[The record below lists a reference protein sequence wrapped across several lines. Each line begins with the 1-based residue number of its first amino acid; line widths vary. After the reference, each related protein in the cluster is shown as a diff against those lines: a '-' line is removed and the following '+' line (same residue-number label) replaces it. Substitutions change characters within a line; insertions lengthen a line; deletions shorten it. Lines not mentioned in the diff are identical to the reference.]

1 MLHIVRYKWGG
12 ERVRKKYP
20 FTKQEGLKDCA
31 AACMQMIIKYYNG
44 YISIN
49 DLNEMLETT
58 KEGVSAFK
66 IIEVSNKIGFKA
78 TGIRLNLL
86 ELTKSVTLPV
96 IAHVVIN
103 NYNHYIVVYKIDSFK
118 KSVIIADPQS
128 KIKTISFKEFESIWT
143 NVIINLYPVKP
154 IEHRNYEKHLN
165 YKNIILKN
173 KKTIFQLCYISF
185 IYMILSIVASF
196 YMKYVFDNYLSNFHL
211 IFTVFIL
218 FIIINL
224 YKIFTNLIRTKILIG
239 LNKNID
245 IDLSLD
251 IFSKILS
258 LPYGYYRN
266 KTTGEIITR
275 YTELSKIRETI
286 SKVLLTLF
294 LDLPLCITSF
304 IIMYFLNSKLTMIS
318 LIAVLLYTIIVIVYN
333 RILNDTILEAQI
345 KKAEMNT
352 VLIESIN
359 GFETIKGLNLY
370 DYINLKFENK
380 YIKYLKNVIKIDSI
394 LNIKENLK
402 EIVNQLI
409 EMIIIFTGVIYVRSE
424 TITIGTLM
432 TYNSILVFFLAPIR
446 NLLSLDNSIIESKR
460 IVKRVNEMLKKEENV
475 KKINIVYGDI
485 LIKSLSFKQNERII
499 LNKINL
505 HISKGEKVII
515 TGKSGSG
522 KSTLLKI
529 LMNYYN
535 DYQGEIKIN
544 GINIK
549 SINLK
554 NVYISQNETLFTDT
568 IYNNIVLG
576 NNDSNFS
583 EIVKMCYVDEII
595 NSNLGYNQIIEENGF
610 NISGGQKQRIILAR
624 SIINEFDLLLID
636 EGLNQIDV
644 ELERKI
650 LKNLFNKFHDKTII
664 IVSHRLE
671 NMDLYDK
678 LIKLENGK
686 VKECVK
692 RND

>member
-224 YKIFTNLIRTKILIG
+224 YKIFTNLIRTKILIN

-294 LDLPLCITSF
+294 LDLPLCITSL

-318 LIAVLLYTIIVIVYN
+318 LIAVLLYTIIVIGYN

-380 YIKYLKNVIKIDSI
+380 YIKYLKNVIRIDSI

-485 LIKSLSFKQNERII
+485 LIKSLSFKQNEKII

>member
-1 MLHIVRYKWGG
+1 M
-12 ERVRKKYP
+12 RKKYP

-86 ELTKSVTLPV
+86 ELNKSVTLPV

-173 KKTIFQLCYISF
+173 KKTTFQLCYISF

-224 YKIFTNLIRTKILIG
+224 YKIFTNLIRTKILID

-294 LDLPLCITSF
+294 LDLPLCITSL

-475 KKINIVYGDI
+475 KKINIVYSDI
-485 LIKSLSFKQNERII
+485 LIKSLSFKQNEKII

-583 EIVKMCYVDEII
+583 EVVKMCYVDEII

>member
-1 MLHIVRYKWGG
+1 M
-12 ERVRKKYP
+12 RKKYP

-224 YKIFTNLIRTKILIG
+224 YKIFTNLIRTKILID

-294 LDLPLCITSF
+294 LDLPLCITSL

-370 DYINLKFENK
+370 DYINQKFENK

-475 KKINIVYGDI
+475 KKINIVYSDI
-485 LIKSLSFKQNERII
+485 LIKSLSFKQNEKII

-583 EIVKMCYVDEII
+583 EVVKMCYVDEII

>member
-86 ELTKSVTLPV
+86 ELNKSVTLPV

-224 YKIFTNLIRTKILIG
+224 YKIFTNLIRTKILID

-294 LDLPLCITSF
+294 LDLPLCITSL
-304 IIMYFLNSKLTMIS
+304 IIMYFLNSKLTMIP
-318 LIAVLLYTIIVIVYN
+318 LIAVLLYTIIVIAYN

-446 NLLSLDNSIIESKR
+446 NLLSLDNSIIESKS
-460 IVKRVNEMLKKEENV
+460 IVKSVNVMLKKEENV
-475 KKINIVYGDI
+475 KKINIVYSDI
-485 LIKSLSFKQNERII
+485 LIKSLSFKQNEKII

>member
-1 MLHIVRYKWGG
+1 M
-12 ERVRKKYP
+12 RKKYP

-86 ELTKSVTLPV
+86 ELNKSVTLPV

-154 IEHRNYEKHLN
+154 IEHRNYEKNLN

-224 YKIFTNLIRTKILIG
+224 YKIFTNLIRTKILIN

-294 LDLPLCITSF
+294 LDLPLCITSL

-318 LIAVLLYTIIVIVYN
+318 LIAVLLYTIIVIGYN

-370 DYINLKFENK
+370 DYINQKFENK

-475 KKINIVYGDI
+475 KKINIVYSDI
-485 LIKSLSFKQNERII
+485 LIKSLSFKQNEKII

>member
-86 ELTKSVTLPV
+86 ELNKSVTLPV

-224 YKIFTNLIRTKILIG
+224 YKIFTNLIRTKILIN

-294 LDLPLCITSF
+294 LDLPLCITSL

-318 LIAVLLYTIIVIVYN
+318 LIAVLLYTVIVIAYN

-370 DYINLKFENK
+370 DYINQKFENK

-485 LIKSLSFKQNERII
+485 LIKSLSFKQNEKII

-568 IYNNIVLG
+568 IYSNIVLG

-583 EIVKMCYVDEII
+583 EVVKMCYVDEII

>member
-1 MLHIVRYKWGG
+1 M
-12 ERVRKKYP
+12 RKKYP

-86 ELTKSVTLPV
+86 ELNKSVTLPV

-224 YKIFTNLIRTKILIG
+224 YKIFTNLIRTKILID

-294 LDLPLCITSF
+294 LDLPLCITSL

-318 LIAVLLYTIIVIVYN
+318 LIAVLLYTIIVIAYN

-370 DYINLKFENK
+370 DYIKLKFENK

-485 LIKSLSFKQNERII
+485 LIKSLSFKQNEKII

>member
-1 MLHIVRYKWGG
+1 M
-12 ERVRKKYP
+12 RKKYP

-86 ELTKSVTLPV
+86 ELNKSVTLPV

-224 YKIFTNLIRTKILIG
+224 YKIFTNLIRTKILID

-294 LDLPLCITSF
+294 LDLPLCITSL

-318 LIAVLLYTIIVIVYN
+318 LISVLLYTIIVIVYN

-370 DYINLKFENK
+370 DYIKLKFENK

-485 LIKSLSFKQNERII
+485 LIKSLSFKQNEKII

>member
-1 MLHIVRYKWGG
+1 M
-12 ERVRKKYP
+12 RKKYP

-224 YKIFTNLIRTKILIG
+224 YKIFTNLIRTKILID

-294 LDLPLCITSF
+294 LDLPLCITSL

-318 LIAVLLYTIIVIVYN
+318 LIAVLLYTVIVIAYN

-485 LIKSLSFKQNERII
+485 LIKSLSFKQNEKII

>member
-1 MLHIVRYKWGG
+1 M
-12 ERVRKKYP
+12 RKKYP

-196 YMKYVFDNYLSNFHL
+196 YMKYVFDNYLSNFYL
-211 IFTVFIL
+211 IFTIFIL

-224 YKIFTNLIRTKILIG
+224 YKIFTNLIRTKILIN

-318 LIAVLLYTIIVIVYN
+318 LIAVLLYTIIVIAYN

-460 IVKRVNEMLKKEENV
+460 IVKRVNEMIKKEENV
-475 KKINIVYGDI
+475 KKINIVYSDI
-485 LIKSLSFKQNERII
+485 LIKSLSFKQNEKII

-583 EIVKMCYVDEII
+583 EVVKMCYVDEII

>member
-1 MLHIVRYKWGG
+1 M
-12 ERVRKKYP
+12 RKKYP

-86 ELTKSVTLPV
+86 ELNKSVTLPV

-103 NYNHYIVVYKIDSFK
+103 NYNHYIVVYRIDSFK

-224 YKIFTNLIRTKILIG
+224 YKIFTNLIRTKILIN

-370 DYINLKFENK
+370 DYIKLKFENK

-475 KKINIVYGDI
+475 KKINIVYSDI
-485 LIKSLSFKQNERII
+485 LIKSLSFKQNEKII

-583 EIVKMCYVDEII
+583 EVVKMCYVDEII

>member
-224 YKIFTNLIRTKILIG
+224 YKIFTNLIRTKILIN

-294 LDLPLCITSF
+294 LDLPLCITSL

-380 YIKYLKNVIKIDSI
+380 YIKYLKNVIRIDSI

-485 LIKSLSFKQNERII
+485 LIKSLSFKQNEKII

>member
-154 IEHRNYEKHLN
+154 IEHRNYEKNLN

-224 YKIFTNLIRTKILIG
+224 YKIFTNLIRTKILID

-294 LDLPLCITSF
+294 LDLPLCITSL

-318 LIAVLLYTIIVIVYN
+318 LIAVLLYTIIVIGYN

-380 YIKYLKNVIKIDSI
+380 YIKYLKNVIRIDSI

-475 KKINIVYGDI
+475 KKINIVYSDI
-485 LIKSLSFKQNERII
+485 LIKSLSFKQNEKII

-535 DYQGEIKIN
+535 DYQGKIKIN

>member
-1 MLHIVRYKWGG
+1 M
-12 ERVRKKYP
+12 RKKYP

-86 ELTKSVTLPV
+86 ELNKSVTLPV

-224 YKIFTNLIRTKILIG
+224 YKIFTNLIRTKILID

-286 SKVLLTLF
+286 SKILLTLF
-294 LDLPLCITSF
+294 LDLPLCITSL

-475 KKINIVYGDI
+475 KKINIVYSDI
-485 LIKSLSFKQNERII
+485 LIKSLSFKQNEKII

>member
-1 MLHIVRYKWGG
+1 M
-12 ERVRKKYP
+12 RKKYP

-86 ELTKSVTLPV
+86 ELNKSVTLPV

-224 YKIFTNLIRTKILIG
+224 YKIFTNLIRTKILID

-294 LDLPLCITSF
+294 LDLPLCITSL

-370 DYINLKFENK
+370 DYIKLKFENK

-583 EIVKMCYVDEII
+583 EVVKMCYVDEII

>member
-1 MLHIVRYKWGG
+1 M
-12 ERVRKKYP
+12 RKKYP

-143 NVIINLYPVKP
+143 NIIINLYPVKP

-224 YKIFTNLIRTKILIG
+224 YKIFTNLIRTKILIN

-318 LIAVLLYTIIVIVYN
+318 LIAVLLYTVIVIVYN

-380 YIKYLKNVIKIDSI
+380 YIKYLKNVIRIDSI

-485 LIKSLSFKQNERII
+485 LIKSLSFKQNEKII

-505 HISKGEKVII
+505 NISKGEKVII

>member
-1 MLHIVRYKWGG
+1 M
-12 ERVRKKYP
+12 RKKYP

-86 ELTKSVTLPV
+86 ELNKSVTLPV

-224 YKIFTNLIRTKILIG
+224 YKIFTNLIRTKILID

-475 KKINIVYGDI
+475 KKINIVYSDI
-485 LIKSLSFKQNERII
+485 LIKSLSFKQNEKII

>member
-1 MLHIVRYKWGG
+1 M
-12 ERVRKKYP
+12 RKKYP

-86 ELTKSVTLPV
+86 ELNKSVTLPV

-224 YKIFTNLIRTKILIG
+224 YKIFTNLIRTKILID

-318 LIAVLLYTIIVIVYN
+318 LIAVLLYTIIVIAYN

-475 KKINIVYGDI
+475 KKINIVYSDI
-485 LIKSLSFKQNERII
+485 LIKSLSFKQNEKII

-583 EIVKMCYVDEII
+583 EVVKMCYVDEII

>member
-1 MLHIVRYKWGG
+1 MRN
-12 ERVRKKYP
+12 KYP

-86 ELTKSVTLPV
+86 ELNKSVTLPV

-224 YKIFTNLIRTKILIG
+224 YKIFTNLIRTKILID

-294 LDLPLCITSF
+294 LDLPLCITSL

-318 LIAVLLYTIIVIVYN
+318 LIAVLLYTIIVIAYN

-475 KKINIVYGDI
+475 KKINIVYSDI
-485 LIKSLSFKQNERII
+485 LIKSLSFKQNEKII

-583 EIVKMCYVDEII
+583 EVVKMCYVDEII

>member
-1 MLHIVRYKWGG
+1 M
-12 ERVRKKYP
+12 RKKYP

-86 ELTKSVTLPV
+86 ELNKSVTLPV

-211 IFTVFIL
+211 IFTIFIL

-224 YKIFTNLIRTKILIG
+224 YKIFTNLIRTKILID

-294 LDLPLCITSF
+294 LDLPLCITSL

-318 LIAVLLYTIIVIVYN
+318 LIAVLLYTIIVIAYN

-485 LIKSLSFKQNERII
+485 LIKSLSFKQNEKII

-583 EIVKMCYVDEII
+583 EVVKMCYVDEII

>member
-1 MLHIVRYKWGG
+1 M
-12 ERVRKKYP
+12 RKKYP

-86 ELTKSVTLPV
+86 ELNKSVTLPV

-224 YKIFTNLIRTKILIG
+224 YKIFTNLIRTKILID

-318 LIAVLLYTIIVIVYN
+318 LIAVLLYTIIVIAYN

-402 EIVNQLI
+402 EMVNQII

-475 KKINIVYGDI
+475 KKINIVYSDI
-485 LIKSLSFKQNERII
+485 LIKSLSFKQNEKII

-583 EIVKMCYVDEII
+583 EVVKMCYVDEII

>member
-224 YKIFTNLIRTKILIG
+224 YKIFTNLIRTKILID

-318 LIAVLLYTIIVIVYN
+318 LISVLLYTIIVIAYN

-485 LIKSLSFKQNERII
+485 LIKSLSFKQNEKII

>member
-1 MLHIVRYKWGG
+1 M
-12 ERVRKKYP
+12 RKKYP

-86 ELTKSVTLPV
+86 ELNKSVTLPV

-224 YKIFTNLIRTKILIG
+224 YKIFTNLIRTKILID

-475 KKINIVYGDI
+475 KKINIVYSDI
-485 LIKSLSFKQNERII
+485 LIKSLSFKQNEKII

-583 EIVKMCYVDEII
+583 EVVKMCYVDEII

>member
-1 MLHIVRYKWGG
+1 M
-12 ERVRKKYP
+12 RKKYP

-224 YKIFTNLIRTKILIG
+224 YKIFTNLIRTKILIN

-294 LDLPLCITSF
+294 LDLPLCITSL

-318 LIAVLLYTIIVIVYN
+318 LIAVLLYTIIVIAYN

-380 YIKYLKNVIKIDSI
+380 YIKYLKNVIRIDSI

>member
-1 MLHIVRYKWGG
+1 M
-12 ERVRKKYP
+12 RKKYP

-86 ELTKSVTLPV
+86 ELNKSVTLPV

-224 YKIFTNLIRTKILIG
+224 YKIFTNLIRTKILID

-294 LDLPLCITSF
+294 LDLPLCITSS

-370 DYINLKFENK
+370 DYIKLKFENK
-380 YIKYLKNVIKIDSI
+380 YIKYIKNVIKIDSI

>member
-1 MLHIVRYKWGG
+1 M
-12 ERVRKKYP
+12 RKKYP

-31 AACMQMIIKYYNG
+31 AECMQMIIKYYNG

-86 ELTKSVTLPV
+86 ELNKSVTLPV

-224 YKIFTNLIRTKILIG
+224 YKIFTNLIRTKILID

-318 LIAVLLYTIIVIVYN
+318 LIAVLLYTVIVIAYN

-370 DYINLKFENK
+370 DYIKLKFENK

-475 KKINIVYGDI
+475 KKINIVYSDI
-485 LIKSLSFKQNERII
+485 LIKSLSFKQNEKII

>member
-1 MLHIVRYKWGG
+1 MRN
-12 ERVRKKYP
+12 KYP

-224 YKIFTNLIRTKILIG
+224 YKIFTNLIRTKILID

-294 LDLPLCITSF
+294 LDLPLCITSL

-475 KKINIVYGDI
+475 KKINIVYSDI
-485 LIKSLSFKQNERII
+485 LIKSLSFKQNEKII

-686 VKECVK
+686 EKECVK

>member
-1 MLHIVRYKWGG
+1 M
-12 ERVRKKYP
+12 RKKYP

-86 ELTKSVTLPV
+86 ELNKSVTLPV

-224 YKIFTNLIRTKILIG
+224 YKIFTNLIRTKILID

-318 LIAVLLYTIIVIVYN
+318 LIAVLLYTIIVIAYN

-370 DYINLKFENK
+370 DYIKLKFENK

-475 KKINIVYGDI
+475 KKINIVYSDI
-485 LIKSLSFKQNERII
+485 LIKSLSFKQNEKII

-583 EIVKMCYVDEII
+583 EVVKMCYVDEII

>member
-1 MLHIVRYKWGG
+1 M
-12 ERVRKKYP
+12 RKKYP

-86 ELTKSVTLPV
+86 ELNKSVTLPV

-224 YKIFTNLIRTKILIG
+224 YKIFTNLIRTKILID

-294 LDLPLCITSF
+294 LDLPLCITSL

-475 KKINIVYGDI
+475 KKINIVYSDI

-576 NNDSNFS
+576 NNDFNFS

>member
-1 MLHIVRYKWGG
+1 M
-12 ERVRKKYP
+12 RKKYP

-86 ELTKSVTLPV
+86 ELNKSVTLPV

-224 YKIFTNLIRTKILIG
+224 YKIFTNLIRTKILID

-294 LDLPLCITSF
+294 LDLPLCITSL

-370 DYINLKFENK
+370 DYIKLKFENK

-475 KKINIVYGDI
+475 KKINIDYGDI
-485 LIKSLSFKQNERII
+485 LIKSLSFKQNEKII

-583 EIVKMCYVDEII
+583 EVVKMCYVDEII

>member
-1 MLHIVRYKWGG
+1 M
-12 ERVRKKYP
+12 RKKYP

-165 YKNIILKN
+165 YKNIILRN

-224 YKIFTNLIRTKILIG
+224 YKIFTNLIRTKILID

-318 LIAVLLYTIIVIVYN
+318 LIAVLLYTVIVIVYN

-370 DYINLKFENK
+370 DYIKLKFENK

-460 IVKRVNEMLKKEENV
+460 IVKRVNEMIKKEENV

-485 LIKSLSFKQNERII
+485 LIKSLSFKQNEKII

-535 DYQGEIKIN
+535 DYQGKIKIN

-583 EIVKMCYVDEII
+583 EVVKMCYVDEII

>member
-1 MLHIVRYKWGG
+1 M
-12 ERVRKKYP
+12 RKKYP

-86 ELTKSVTLPV
+86 ELNKSVTLPV

-154 IEHRNYEKHLN
+154 IEHRNYEKNLN

-224 YKIFTNLIRTKILIG
+224 YKIFTNLIRTKILID

-294 LDLPLCITSF
+294 LDLPLCITSL

-318 LIAVLLYTIIVIVYN
+318 LIAVLLYTIIVIGYN

-380 YIKYLKNVIKIDSI
+380 YIKYLKNVIRIDSI

-460 IVKRVNEMLKKEENV
+460 IVKRVNEMIKKEENV

-485 LIKSLSFKQNERII
+485 LIKSLSFKQNEKII

>member
-1 MLHIVRYKWGG
+1 MRN
-12 ERVRKKYP
+12 KYP

-86 ELTKSVTLPV
+86 ELNKSVTLPV

-224 YKIFTNLIRTKILIG
+224 YKIFTNLIRTKILID

-294 LDLPLCITSF
+294 LDLPLCITSL

-475 KKINIVYGDI
+475 KKINIVYSDI
-485 LIKSLSFKQNERII
+485 LIKSLSFKQNEKII

-583 EIVKMCYVDEII
+583 EVVKMCYVDEII

>member
-1 MLHIVRYKWGG
+1 MRN
-12 ERVRKKYP
+12 KYP

-86 ELTKSVTLPV
+86 ELNKSVTLPV

-224 YKIFTNLIRTKILIG
+224 YKIFTNLIRTKILID

-318 LIAVLLYTIIVIVYN
+318 LIAVLLYTIIVIAYN

-370 DYINLKFENK
+370 DYIRLKFENK

-475 KKINIVYGDI
+475 KKINIVYSDI
-485 LIKSLSFKQNERII
+485 LIKSLSFKQNEKII

-583 EIVKMCYVDEII
+583 EVVKMCYVDEII

>member
-1 MLHIVRYKWGG
+1 M
-12 ERVRKKYP
+12 RKKYP

-86 ELTKSVTLPV
+86 ELNKSVTLPV

-224 YKIFTNLIRTKILIG
+224 YKIFTNLIRTKILID

-294 LDLPLCITSF
+294 LDLPLCITSL

-370 DYINLKFENK
+370 DYIKLKFENK

-475 KKINIVYGDI
+475 KKINIVYSDI
-485 LIKSLSFKQNERII
+485 LIKSLSFKQNEKII

>member
-86 ELTKSVTLPV
+86 ELNKSVTLPV

-224 YKIFTNLIRTKILIG
+224 YKIFTNLIRTKILID

-294 LDLPLCITSF
+294 LDLPLCITSL

-318 LIAVLLYTIIVIVYN
+318 LIAVLLYTIIVIGYN

-380 YIKYLKNVIKIDSI
+380 YIKYLKNVIRIDSI

-485 LIKSLSFKQNERII
+485 LIKSLSFKQNEKII

>member
-154 IEHRNYEKHLN
+154 IEHRNYEKNLN

-224 YKIFTNLIRTKILIG
+224 YKIFTNLIRTKILID

-294 LDLPLCITSF
+294 LDLPLCITSL

-318 LIAVLLYTIIVIVYN
+318 LIAVLLYTIIVIGYN

-380 YIKYLKNVIKIDSI
+380 YIKYLKNVIRIDSI

-485 LIKSLSFKQNERII
+485 LIKSLSFKQNEKII

-535 DYQGEIKIN
+535 DYQGKIKIN

>member
-1 MLHIVRYKWGG
+1 M
-12 ERVRKKYP
+12 RKKYP

-86 ELTKSVTLPV
+86 ELNKSVTLPV

-103 NYNHYIVVYKIDSFK
+103 NSNHYIVVYKIDSFK

-224 YKIFTNLIRTKILIG
+224 YKIFTNLIRTKILID

-294 LDLPLCITSF
+294 LDLPLCITSL

-318 LIAVLLYTIIVIVYN
+318 LIAVLLYTIIVIAYN

-475 KKINIVYGDI
+475 KKINIVYSDI
-485 LIKSLSFKQNERII
+485 LIKSLSFKQNEKII